1 MANRTDN
8 VKITASATVGLEKV
22 DLGVFEDRKGGDS
35 DSGSTVVNRGGM
47 GAREPLGGKPEPEN
61 ITIMRVRDDIA
72 RSYEKK
78 LRQSVGRT
86 NVAVTEVGLDD
97 EKQEIPGDVTT
108 WNGKLKKVGTTDR
121 TEEGNA
127 VEYLEL
133 EIVVGEVV

>member
-1 MANRTDN
+1 MPNRTDN
-8 VKITASATVGLEKV
+8 SRLTASATVGGVKI

-47 GAREPLGGKPEPEN
+47 GSREPLGGKPEPEN
-61 ITIMRVRDDIA
+61 ITIARVRDDRA
-72 RSYEKK
+72 RSYEKT

-86 NVAVTEVGLDD
+86 NITVTEVGLDD
-97 EKQEIPGDVTT
+97 EKQEIPNDVTS
-108 WNGKLKKVGTTDR
+108 WIGKLKKVGTTDR